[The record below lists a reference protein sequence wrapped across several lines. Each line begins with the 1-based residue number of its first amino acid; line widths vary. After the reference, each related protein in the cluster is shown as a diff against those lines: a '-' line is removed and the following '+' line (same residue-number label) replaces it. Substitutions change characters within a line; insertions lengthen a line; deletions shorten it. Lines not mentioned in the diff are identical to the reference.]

1 MAVYRN
7 ALGNVDRT
15 EFENHLKAQTRKE
28 GYMEI
33 IMYTP
38 DLGIQIANVSSDDK
52 LDICDITTMTNI
64 EKYTSNTIATLE
76 ENLWLLNGKFIIYQG
91 GTVDG
96 YISNSISNNNG
107 DFAVKPTITVQLSHT
122 HSIENFSV
130 LLNSAVPSGYPKDI
144 TVYSYGKNNNL
155 LGTHKENIEWQEDT
169 GEVDE
174 DNNPIYRTMIL
185 DTLPSVNFELNIQDV
200 DHLVIEFGNTRFKHR
215 RIRVSSIMFGK
226 TVVLNQDDVLN
237 VSYTDK
243 TSYVSDTL
251 PSRTF
256 RFDVNNY
263 NSIYNVDNPNNG
275 YVKLN
280 RQTRIRFRNGYNVM
294 GYQYDENG
302 KVLMENGFPVIDM
315 TQDGVEIE
323 WDNWKELR
331 LMDVSAN
338 ADESATF
345 TAGSLLD
352 IMEDIYVKEV
362 YTGAPRTVE
371 EIATNVLT
379 FLGLDLNTIEWSS
392 DNIKKPTYK
401 NGALLPY
408 EQWEDTAYNDYKI
421 NTSIPEI
428 ACKQVIQLLAFTVGA
443 TILIKDNGHI
453 KFANLNLKDPK
464 TFTNS
469 YIWDYTDFVST
480 PAAEQLES
488 ITNLS
493 ELSLPKYYSHL
504 DYSGKE
510 TFYNETNDTTYSN
523 CTVVGT
529 LTITAAET
537 EITYSNCL
545 PIGCR
550 MANDDTSGAS
560 VANVELYAKR
570 GILTLGGY
578 VGGTEASV
586 EVIGYPIKTKSVQ
599 ERNVTSNSLVLDT
612 KIMNYDVST
621 YNSTGTILEKE
632 QIKRKY
638 SEWYKKK
645 FKYKFQTRG
654 EPLINAGDYGIIQ
667 TQFTKQMPVYILQ
680 NSWTF
685 DGTWS
690 GDMEV
695 IALD

>member
-7 ALGNVDRT
+7 ALGDIDRL

-38 DLGIQIANVSSDDK
+38 DTSIQVANVTSDDK
-52 LDICDITTMTNI
+52 LNICDMTTLTNI
-64 EKYTSNTIATLE
+64 DKYTSNTIATLE

-91 GTVDG
+91 GNVNG
-96 YISNSISNNNG
+96 YISNSISDDDG
-107 DFAVKPTITVQLSHT
+107 KFTKKPTMTVQLSHIAN
-122 HSIENFSV
+122 IENFAV

-144 TVYSYGKNNNL
+144 TVRCYDSNDTL
-155 LGTHKENIEWQEDT
+155 LKTSKVNIEWQEDT
-169 GEVDE
+169 GEVDDE
-174 DNNPIYRTMIL
+174 NNPIYKTVIL
-185 DTLPSVNFELNIQDV
+185 DTLPSVNFELNTQAV
-200 DHLVIEFGNTRFKHR
+200 DHIVVEFGNTRFKNR
-215 RIRVSSIMFGK
+215 RIRVSSVMFGK
-226 TVVLNQDDVLN
+226 TLVLNQDNILN
-237 VSYTDK
+237 VSYSDK
-243 TSYVSDTL
+243 TSYVADTL

-263 NSIYNVDNPNNG
+263 SGIYNVDNPNNG

-302 KVLMENGFPVIDM
+302 KVLMENGFPVLDLI
-315 TQDGVEIE
+315 QDGVEIE

-352 IMEDIYVKEV
+352 IMEDVYVNDIYSGE
-362 YTGAPRTVE
+362 ARTVE
-371 EIATNVLT
+371 EITTNILT
-379 FLGLDLNTIEWSS
+379 FMGLDLNSVEWSS
-392 DNIKKPTYK
+392 DSIKKPTYQ
-401 NGALLPY
+401 NGTLLPY

-428 ACKQVIQLLAFTVGA
+428 ACKQVIQLLAFTIGA

-453 KFANLNLKDPK
+453 KFANLNIKDPK
-464 TFTNS
+464 SFTNT
-469 YIWDYTDFVST
+469 YTWDYTNFLSI

-488 ITNLS
+488 VSSLNEI
-493 ELSLPKYYSHL
+493 SLPKYNSYL

-510 TFYNETNDTTYSN
+510 TFHDVTNDIVYSN
-523 CTVVGT
+523 CTVVTT
-529 LTITAAET
+529 LTITSTET
-537 EITYSNCL
+537 EITYNNCL

-550 MANDDTSGAS
+550 MANDDKSGAS
-560 VANVELYAKR
+560 IAYVELYSKR
-570 GILTLGGY
+570 GILYLGGY
-578 VGGTEASV
+578 TAGTEAKV
-586 EVIGYPIKTKSVQ
+586 ELIGYPIKTESIQ

-621 YNSTGTILEKE
+621 YSTIGTVLEKE

-638 SEWYKKK
+638 LEWYKKK

-654 EPLINAGDYGIIQ
+654 EPLVNAGDYGIIQ
-667 TQFTKQMPVYILQ
+667 TQFTEQMPVYILQ

-685 DGTWS
+685 NGTWS